1 MPPKRAPDAKDAKEC
16 MLQIGKYNNVVA
28 WNLDVRASVGATY
41 GSSALF
47 LATDVRYVPPL
58 PRDSD
63 YLVTYPTGDAVGMS
77 AELKADLKKDAFTS
91 RQREMR
97 KQKEDEKKIY
107 SVLWMRMSLMS
118 RCQSGATTKKTEEPE
133 THLKSILQAHNASLV
148 SDPPFLLYFLAL
160 FLNTRFCTYL
170 SLFLH
175 FRRNFDALIR

>member
-47 LATDVRYVPPL
+47 LTTDVRYVPPL

-63 YLVTYPTGDAVGMS
+63 YVVTYPTSDGEQAPVGMS
-77 AELKADLKKDAFTS
+77 AELRADLKKDAFTS

-97 KQKEDEKKIY
+97 KQIYRYTGREEDIQCPVDED
-107 SVLWMRMSLMS
+107 VTCLTE
-118 RCQSGATTKKTEEPE
+118 QSERAG
-133 THLKSILQAHNASLV
+133 
-148 SDPPFLLYFLAL
+148 
-160 FLNTRFCTYL
+160 R
-170 SLFLH
+170 
-175 FRRNFDALIR
+175 IRSSGRQ